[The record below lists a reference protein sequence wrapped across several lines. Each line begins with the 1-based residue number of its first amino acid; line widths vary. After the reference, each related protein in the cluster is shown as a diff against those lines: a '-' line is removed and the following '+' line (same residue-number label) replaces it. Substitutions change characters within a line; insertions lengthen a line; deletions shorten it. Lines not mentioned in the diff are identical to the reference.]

1 MFSKKITVFF
11 ARCRICFLLDW
22 KQYGVGACS
31 AEFQLIARLFLFSF
45 CPVQQRIALPK
56 IHPVIFYTVFTWNL
70 DLLKILF
77 QNQIMIQNPQ
87 KSRYFRSGNCFG
99 KLSSNSFWKLWKE
112 KFYLCFIRRNDS
124 QNVEFFSQIFDKKY
138 GPLGSLIDQHLNIL
152 TNNHETFM
160 TTKSK

>member
-1 MFSKKITVFF
+1 MWNSFST
-11 ARCRICFLLDW
+11 
-22 KQYGVGACS
+22 
-31 AEFQLIARLFLFSF
+31 
-45 CPVQQRIALPK
+45 K

-124 QNVEFFSQIFDKKY
+124 QNVEFFFTNFWQKIWSFRKSDWSTSEHFDQQSRNLYDNKVKITARLFYSQKWRTCSSNGNLERYNPCMDDATFI
-138 GPLGSLIDQHLNIL
+138 QCL
-152 TNNHETFM
+152 THPG
-160 TTKSK
+160 